1 MKRLCAIVAVLIV
14 LAGCASSKSA
24 TKTETPAV
32 PKAPQSLEEL
42 KLKAGME
49 SLRAGIEARG
59 LGKDEEAMA
68 AFRLARKY
76 LDDIDAPA
84 RNILADGAEDLRR
97 IISIAGFAYAPKE
110 SMELLVVYLE
120 MQNAYAINDTETLKK
135 LKTLFDERSDRAK
148 DAIAMAKQKRLEMLG
163 QEVSAKKEEIKRQVE
178 PEPTAPTYPSVYIVK
193 RGDTLP
199 GIAARHDI
207 YNDSF
212 LWPLI
217 YKANRDQIKDPKIL
231 YTGQDLKIPRDVSM
245 EDIVQARREAGAPE
259 PDKIPKDALLPRR
272 TK

>member
-1 MKRLCAIVAVLIV
+1 MKRLCAIAAVLV
-14 LAGCASSKSA
+14 MLAGCASDKSV
-24 TKTETPAV
+24 TKQDASAP
-32 PKAPQSLEEL
+32 PQAPQSLEEL

-49 SLRAGIEARG
+49 SLKAGMEARSQ
-59 LGKDEEAMA
+59 GKDEEARA
-68 AFRLARKY
+68 AFNLARRY
-76 LDDIDAPA
+76 LDDIDEPG
-84 RNILADGAEDLRR
+84 RDILAEGAEELRR
-97 IISIAGFAYAPKE
+97 ITSIAGFAYAPRE
-110 SMELLVVYLE
+110 SMELMVVYLE
-120 MQNAYAINDTETLKK
+120 MQNAYAIHDFETLKK
-135 LKTLFDERSDRAK
+135 LKSLFDTRSDRAK
-148 DAIAMAKQKRLEMLG
+148 DAIAMAKQKRLEALG
-163 QEVSAKKEEIKRQVE
+163 QEVSVKREEIKRQVE
-178 PEPTAPTYPSVYIVK
+178 PEPAAPAYPGVYIVK

-245 EDIVQARREAGAPE
+245 EDIIQARREAGAPE

>member
-1 MKRLCAIVAVLIV
+1 MKQLCAIIAVLIV

-24 TKTETPAV
+24 TKAETPAS
-32 PKAPQSLEEL
+32 PKAPQSLEDL
-42 KLKAGME
+42 KLKAGLE
-49 SLRAGIEARG
+49 SLKAGIEARD
-59 LGKDEEAMA
+59 LGKDEEALA

-76 LDDIDAPA
+76 LDDIDAPS
-84 RNILADGAEDLRR
+84 RDILSDGAEDLRR
-97 IISIAGFAYAPKE
+97 IISIAGFVYAPKE

-120 MQNAYAINDTETLKK
+120 MQNAYAIHDTETLKK

-148 DAIAMAKQKRLEMLG
+148 DATAMAKQKRLEMLG
-163 QEVSAKKEEIKRQVE
+163 QEVAAKKEEIKRQVE
-178 PEPTAPTYPSVYIVK
+178 PEPTPTYPSVYIVK

-199 GIAARHDI
+199 GIAAKHDI

-217 YKANRDQIKDPKIL
+217 YKANRDQIKDPKSL

-245 EDIVQARREAGAPE
+245 EDIIQARREAGAPE